1 LKEKKQLLSVIV
13 PCFNEEQVLR
23 ETHRRLI
30 AVLEEGDFDYE
41 IIYVDDGSEDGTYE
55 ILKELQAS
63 DDHVK
68 ILRFSRNFGHQ
79 IAATAGLHHAAGDAA
94 VLIDA
99 DLQDPPELIRDMV
112 ARWRNGYEVVYGKRT
127 ERAGE
132 TKFKL
137 WTARLF
143 YRLINSLSD
152 VPIPLDTGDFRLMD
166 RKVVD
171 ALNSM
176 PEHYRFVRG
185 MVSWAGFRQTFLPY
199 AREPRFAGET
209 KYPLRKMIG
218 FAIDGILS
226 FSLVPLKLAT
236 AVGFVASALALLGI
250 LYALFMR
257 LFTTIWVSGWT
268 LLFIAVLFMGG
279 VQLVCLG
286 IIGEYLGRS
295 CHESKRRPLYLLQE
309 RLGFEDTR
317 PQNIETPLLRKIGT

>member
-94 VLIDA
+94 VLIDG